1 MYPIWFGCSDCKW
14 TPHPVQDA
22 TPSSKKD
29 SMEICFTEVG
39 SEIRDSRSVRR
50 GAVGT
55 SCVIFFELTRGFRGV
70 NFSRGAASAYVTVI

>member
-1 MYPIWFGCSDCKW
+1 
-14 TPHPVQDA
+14 
-22 TPSSKKD
+22 
-29 SMEICFTEVG
+29 MEICFTEVG